1 MSNSRVLKHIIN
13 GEKVT
18 GSSDTIFDI
27 YNPATGE
34 IIRQMQGAS
43 ADDTKAAIESAQK
56 AFPDWSQVTPS
67 KRAQIMFKYRELV
80 ISNLDELALMLAE
93 EHGKTLADAKGEIM
107 RGVEVIEFCT
117 AINNHLNSDFSAN
130 VSTGI
135 DSYNIRQPVGVCA
148 GITPFNFP
156 AMVPMWMYPV
166 AISCGN
172 TFVLKLSEKDPSCGL
187 RLTEL
192 MEEAGLPSGVLNTIV
207 GDKEAVD
214 EILHNPDVSA
224 VSFVG
229 STAVGEYIYQE
240 GSKYNKRVQA
250 LCGAKNHMIVM
261 PDASMDQACDA
272 IIGAA
277 YGSAGER
284 CMAVSVVVTIGDETA
299 DRLIEQLEPM
309 VKVLKI
315 GKFDEEG
322 VEMGPVI
329 SQQSKDKILSYIEQG
344 QAQGAELKIDGRG
357 EATQDGYFVGGCVF
371 DKVTPDMSI
380 YTNEIFGPVLSIVRV
395 SSYDEALALI
405 DNHEYGNGATIFTRD
420 GDTARHFAMN
430 VQVGMAGINVP
441 IPVPVA
447 MHSFGGW
454 KRSLFGNTSIHGMEG
469 VRFYTRLK
477 TVTTRW
483 PSGIRVGA
491 QFHFESGKDA
501 S

>member
-1 MSNSRVLKHIIN
+1 MENLQHIIN
-13 GEKVT
+13 GEKIT
-18 GSSDTIFDI
+18 GRSSTFFDI
-27 YNPATGE
+27 YNPATGQV
-34 IIRQMQGAS
+34 IRQMQGAS
-43 ADDTKAAIESAQK
+43 ADDINAAARVAKQ
-56 AFPDWSQVTPS
+56 AFIQWSQVTPS
-67 KRAQIMFKYRELV
+67 QRAHIMFNYRALV
-80 ISNLDELALMLAE
+80 IEHADELAQMVSE
-93 EHGKTLADAKGEIM
+93 EHGKTFADAKGEVL

-117 AINNHLNSDFSAN
+117 AINSHLKSDFTAN
-130 VSTGI
+130 VSKGI
-135 DSYNIRQPVGVCA
+135 DSYNMRQPLGVCA

-166 AISCGN
+166 AIACGN

-192 MEEAGLPSGVLNTIV
+192 MIEAGLPKGVLNTVV

-214 EILHNPDVSA
+214 ALLHHPDISA
-224 VSFVG
+224 ISFVG
-229 STAVGEYIYQE
+229 STAVGEYIYHQ
-240 GSKYNKRVQA
+240 GSQQNKRVQA

-261 PDASMDQACDA
+261 PDASMDQVCDA

-284 CMAVSVVVTIGDETA
+284 CMAVAVVVTIGDETA
-299 DRLIEQLEPM
+299 DRLIQQLEPM
-309 VKVLKI
+309 VKALHI
-315 GKFDEEG
+315 GQYDEAG

-329 SQQSKDKILSYIEQG
+329 SQQSQDNILSYIQQG
-344 QAQGAELKIDGRG
+344 IDQGAELTIDGRA
-357 EATQDGYFVGGCVF
+357 ETQRDGYFVGGCVF

-380 YTNEIFGPVLSIVRV
+380 YTDEIFGPVLSIVRAKN
-395 SSYDEALALI
+395 YDEALALV
-405 DNHEYGNGATIFTRD
+405 NEHEYGNGATVFTRD

-430 VQVGMAGINVP
+430 VHVGMAGINVP

-454 KRSLFGNTSIHGMEG
+454 KRSLFGTTAIHGMEG

-483 PSGIRVGA
+483 PSGIRDGA

>member
-1 MSNSRVLKHIIN
+1 MITLQHIIN

-18 GSSDTIFDI
+18 GRADTVFDI
-27 YNPATGE
+27 YNPATGKV
-34 IIRQMQGAS
+34 IRQMQGAS
-43 ADDTKAAIESAQK
+43 ADDIDAAVSVAK
-56 AFPDWSQVTPS
+56 VAFEQWSQVTPLQ
-67 KRAQIMFKYRELV
+67 RASILFNYRELV
-80 ISNLDELALMLAE
+80 IKHADELAVMVCE
-93 EHGKTLADAKGEIM
+93 EHGKTLADAKGEVM
-107 RGVEVIEFCT
+107 RGVEVIEYCT
-117 AINNHLNSDFSAN
+117 AINSHLSADFTAN
-130 VSTGI
+130 VSEGI
-135 DSYNIRQPVGVCA
+135 DSYNMRQPLGVCA

-166 AISCGN
+166 AIACGN
-172 TFVLKLSEKDPSCGL
+172 TFILKLSEKDPSCGL

-192 MEEAGLPSGVLNTIV
+192 MIAAGLPKGVLNTVV

-214 EILHNPDVSA
+214 AILHHPDISA

-229 STAVGEYIYQE
+229 STAVGEYIYHE
-240 GSKYNKRVQA
+240 GCKNNKRVQA

-284 CMAVSVVVTIGDETA
+284 CMAVAVVVTIGDETA
-299 DRLIEQLEPM
+299 DRLIKQLAPM
-309 VKVLKI
+309 VKGLHI
-315 GKFDEEG
+315 GKYDEAG

-329 SQQSKDKILSYIEQG
+329 SQQSQDKILAYIEQG
-344 QAQGAELKIDGRG
+344 EQQGATLTLDGRG
-357 EATQDGYFVGGCVF
+357 ETQREGYFVGGCVF
-371 DKVTPDMSI
+371 DHVTPDMSI
-380 YTNEIFGPVLSIVRV
+380 YTDEIFGPVLSIVRV
-395 SSYDEALALI
+395 DSYDEALTLI
-405 DNHEYGNGATIFTRD
+405 NEHEYGNGATIFTRD
-420 GDTARHFAMN
+420 GDTARHFTMK
-430 VQVGMAGINVP
+430 VQVGMAGVNVP

-454 KRSLFGNTSIHGMEG
+454 KRSLFGTTAIHGMEG
-469 VRFYTRLK
+469 IRFYTRLK

-483 PSGIRVGA
+483 PSGIREGA